1 MIIQFI
7 TSGNFDEAYQLIKD
21 KNIVAEVYKLKED
34 AILSENIS
42 YYTFINFLNKN
53 GDNAELHYICAVIAS
68 TGINHFKGGYATGY
82 FHVRKAIELEPNSIE
97 YKKFALLFNDIP
109 DKLLPDEVAKQYR
122 AYILK
127 HKTS

>member
-1 MIIQFI
+1 MIKQLI

-21 KNIVAEVYKLKED
+21 KNTVEEIYKLKED
-34 AILSENIS
+34 AILSDDIS
-42 YYTFINFLNKN
+42 FYAFINFLNKN
-53 GDNAELHYICAVIAS
+53 GDNAELHYICSIIAS

-82 FHVRKAIELEPNSIE
+82 FHIRKAIELEPNNIE

-109 DKLLPDEVAKQYR
+109 DALLPDELAKQYR
-122 AYILK
+122 ADVLK